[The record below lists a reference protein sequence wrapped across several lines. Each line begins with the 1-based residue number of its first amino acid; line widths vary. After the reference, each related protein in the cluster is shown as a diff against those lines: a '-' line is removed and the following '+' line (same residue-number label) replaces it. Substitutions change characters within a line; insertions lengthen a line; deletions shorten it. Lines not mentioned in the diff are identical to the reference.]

1 MRSARY
7 GTAYGD
13 LNVVYNDQASSFMRE
28 CSALMKQAGSFMSMA
43 TLGRTVNKTG
53 VGDFLSSKVEA
64 AVDTGKRRAVNIVE
78 SVLGDTK
85 EKILNNITNDRDMPG
100 GVRKIFQ
107 TVLGVYFSDVQQEV
121 LDELA
126 KRLKT
131 LSYTDTKK
139 KKKKKD
145 IKTTLLNIGINRT
158 FYDYFTW
165 KFLRKKLNDTRA
177 WLLYNE
183 LPYDKTFW
191 GKVRSPGW
199 WLILITKLYSGWG
212 IQAVLYA
219 FRLYMID
226 RTDEWQLFEYI
237 SNFKGIQFLTGVIA
251 MFQGV
256 LTFMEC
262 AGLVGKG
269 EPHTCHTNGP
279 GMDALAVCDGS
290 VGNVTCATF
299 IGAGFFARILLT
311 WYAFYLMRR
320 SFSFGKPIFNDSRLV
335 GAIIEIHEI
344 RKGMKSNLLASII
357 KACVGCGRDAK
368 TLARHSMRA
377 ALGHEPTPLERFR
390 EAVRLTVE
398 EIKRND
404 PWWISKNEG
413 HYTVYIKA
421 KVVAYSV
428 KSGLH
433 TICHVYG
440 ENASQEQ
447 EEVDLQKKLFT
458 VVTLKQLQP
467 RRLQTLIW
475 YYDLWVFIIVVA
487 VSVRS
492 VTMMNLKRDDWQLFL
507 LLYWVQCFYSVLSFP
522 FICLVIPG
530 VQSIICHAKQT
541 GYDESGVLQAR
552 IKRESFANGEEEPVP
567 RSKIFTACYPLYR
580 GAKGVQL

>member
-13 LNVVYNDQASSFMRE
+13 LNIVYNNQSSAFMQE

-43 TLGRTVNKTG
+43 TLGRAVNKTG

-78 SVLGDTK
+78 NVLGDTK
-85 EKILNNITNDRDMPG
+85 DKILHGITSDRDMPG
-100 GVRKIFQ
+100 GVRKIFH

-139 KKKKKD
+139 KQKKKD

-158 FYDYFTW
+158 FCDYFTY
-165 KFLRKKLNDTRA
+165 KFLRKKINDTRA
-177 WLLYNE
+177 WLMYNE

-191 GKVRSPGW
+191 GKLRSPGW

-212 IQAVLYA
+212 IQAMLYA

-256 LTFMEC
+256 LAFMEC

-279 GMDALAVCDGS
+279 GMEALALCDGS
-290 VGNVTCATF
+290 VGNIACASF
-299 IGAGFFARILLT
+299 IGVGFFVRIVLT
-311 WYAFYLMRR
+311 WCAFYLMRR

-335 GAIIEIHEI
+335 GAVIEIHEI
-344 RKGMKSNLLASII
+344 RKGMKSNLLASIY
-357 KACVGCGRDAK
+357 KACVGCGRDARQ
-368 TLARHSMRA
+368 LARDSMRA
-377 ALGHEPTPLERFR
+377 ALQHESTPLERFR
-390 EAVRLTVE
+390 EAVRRVIE
-398 EIKRND
+398 EIKEND
-404 PWWISKNEG
+404 PFWISKNAG
-413 HYTVYIKA
+413 HHTIYVRA

-428 KSGLH
+428 KTGLH
-433 TICHVYG
+433 TIYHLTG
-440 ENASQEQ
+440 ENASKDQ

-458 VVTLKQLQP
+458 IVKLKQLQP

-475 YYDLWVFIIVVA
+475 YYDVWVFVIVLV
-487 VSVRS
+487 VSIRS
-492 VTMMNLKRDDWQLFL
+492 VTVMDLEKDDWQLFL

-522 FICLVIPG
+522 FICLIIPG
-530 VQSIICHAKQT
+530 VQSLICHAKQT

-552 IKRESFANGEEEPVP
+552 ITRETFAKGDEEPVP
-567 RSKIFTACYPLYR
+567 RSRILTSCYPLYR
-580 GAKGVQL
+580 GGKGVQL